1 MWNVARTPA
10 EIQANMNKT
19 LAGNETGLEA
29 YYPMAVNN
37 NYSMIIDNSTNA
49 NHASIT
55 RAEIGTR
62 FFSDNSSCSNG
73 PDGTTSCPYPTIRS
87 ALDDAQ
93 AGDHIYIRE
102 GRYSELLTKWRMNY
116 SIERVDYMATEGP
129 KITIEGYPNE
139 EVILDGTVAINAQ
152 WVAYTHN
159 GHNIYKAVLDMDN
172 ISKQINKP
180 VDNITGVFV
189 NGRYMIP
196 AMPMNFKNPT
206 DNTTGNPKNREP
218 GSRPR
223 VSPEYVIV
231 VPSEKANR
239 INKTVYLL
247 NNVFSFVGY
256 SGFVPSND
264 KYTL

>member
-1 MWNVARTPA
+1 MWNVARTQA

-19 LAGNETGLEA
+19 LADNVTGMEA

-37 NYSMIIDNSTNA
+37 NYSMIIDNSSNA

-55 RAEIGTR
+55 KAEIRSR
-62 FFSDNSSCSNG
+62 FFSDNSSCTNG

-93 AGDHIYIRE
+93 PGDRVYIRE
-102 GRYSELLTKWRMNY
+102 GRYSELLTKWQLNH
-116 SIERVDYMATEGP
+116 SIERVANQMAIEGP

-206 DNTTGNPKNREP
+206 DNTTLKTANR
-218 GSRPR
+218 
-223 VSPEYVIV
+223 
-231 VPSEKANR
+231 VPS
-239 INKTVYLL
+239 
-247 NNVFSFVGY
+247 GQ
-256 SGFVPSND
+256 G
-264 KYTL
+264 